1 MERLDIKMYKCLV
14 LMATYNGE
22 KYLDEQLQSILNQ
35 KDVSVDIFV
44 SDDKSSD
51 DTLNILKEYAL
62 KYKNFKYRIN
72 KSNKG
77 FTYNFIDLIFD
88 SNIDYD
94 FFALSDQ
101 DDVWL
106 DNKLL
111 NAIKMIEQTNQE
123 NVLYCSNLELV
134 NSSLKHI
141 GYQEKKDIHKNKYS
155 TLISNIATG
164 CTCVFD
170 KGLMIELRKKYRQDI
185 YLHDYWLCLVA
196 EFTGLVIYD
205 TKSYILYR
213 QHDNLIGSNKKLS
226 FGKIKNLFN
235 PKHKTSDLIK
245 EFYRL
250 YKEDIHIN
258 DLNKVEMVVNYDKS
272 ILSTLK
278 LVFSPVNSRSKK
290 LAHKIQFLFRKF

>member
-1 MERLDIKMYKCLV
+1 MYKCLV
-14 LMATYNGE
+14 LMSTYNGE
-22 KYLDEQLQSILNQ
+22 KYLEEQLQSILNQ

-51 DTLNILKEYAL
+51 NTINILKSYAL
-62 KYKNFKYRIN
+62 KYKNIKYRIN

-88 SNIDYD
+88 CDINYDY
-94 FFALSDQ
+94 FALSDQ

-106 DNKLL
+106 ENKLIS
-111 NAIKMIEQTNQE
+111 AINKIEQTGQE
-123 NVLYCSNLELV
+123 CVLYCSNLELV
-134 NSSLKHI
+134 DSSLKHI

-164 CTCVFD
+164 CTCVFN
-170 KGLMIELRKKYRQDI
+170 KELMIELRKKYPENI
-185 YLHDYWLCLVA
+185 YLHDYWICLVA

-226 FGKIKNLFN
+226 FNKIKNFFK
-235 PKHKTSDLIK
+235 PKHKTSDLVK
-245 EFYRL
+245 EFYKL
-250 YKEDIHIN
+250 YKEDIHMD
-258 DLNKVEMVVNYDKS
+258 DLNKVLMVADYDSS
-272 ILSTLK
+272 IFKTLK
-278 LVFSPVNSRSKK
+278 LVFSSVNSRSKK
-290 LAHKIQFLFRKF
+290 LAHKIQFLLRKF